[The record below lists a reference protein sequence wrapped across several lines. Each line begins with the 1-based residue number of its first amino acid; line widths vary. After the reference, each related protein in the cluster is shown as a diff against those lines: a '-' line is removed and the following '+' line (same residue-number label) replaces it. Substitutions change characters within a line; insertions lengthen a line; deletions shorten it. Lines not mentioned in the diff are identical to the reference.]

1 MFLQSVRLMS
11 RPALVAVLVAASTLS
26 GCAMRT
32 MFANDTAKPEDLPS
46 GLTQTVEKSKMFGV
60 LPIYRPDVQQGNFI
74 SREMIEQLKVG
85 MTREQVR
92 FLLGTPLVV
101 DAFRDNRWDYPF
113 RLKRGDGTVTSSH
126 VAVIFD
132 QDGRVANFE
141 GGDLPEE
148 KEYLQRLAAPKVN

>member
-1 MFLQSVRLMS
+1 MQAAEGIGYHGGQSKSAPSKRQNKS
-11 RPALVAVLVAASTLS
+11 RPLVIVAVLTVLAS
-26 GCAMRT
+26 GCI
-32 MFANDTAKPEDLPS
+32 S
-46 GLTQTVEKSKMFGV
+46 V
-60 LPIYRPDVQQGNFI
+60 YRPDQQQGNVVTADMA
-74 SREMIEQLKVG
+74 EKLKPG
-85 MTREQVR
+85 MTRSQVR
-92 FLLGTPLVV
+92 FVLGTPLVV

-132 QDGRVANFE
+132 QDGRVASFE